1 MRFFRTTLFQTDSN
15 SSLLGHILALWTMI
29 VWGATFSSTKL
40 LLEDFLASEILL
52 FRFFIAFLFLL
63 FLRPKALEFRGIKAE
78 ILLVLCGLS
87 GGCLY
92 FLLEN
97 IALYFTTASNASV
110 LVSINPIFTGI
121 LGFLLLKKHLS
132 RYFLWGFLL
141 ASVGIV
147 LVIFRGEFS
156 LTLSPLGDLLCLA
169 AGIVWSSYTIILD
182 KVFILFKGQS
192 HLLIT
197 RKVFFYG
204 ILFTLP
210 FAIFG
215 SFSRGDFPLHRF
227 LEIPNLLNLLFLGFV
242 ASALCYLSW
251 NATMKILGVYK
262 ASAYIYTI
270 PLFGVLSAVISLG
283 ERLDGYIVVGGI
295 LILLGLILSQK

>member
-1 MRFFRTTLFQTDSN
+1 MRFFALFQSA
-15 SSLLGHILALWTMI
+15 SHHLIFGHILALWTMI

-121 LGFLLLKKHLS
+121 LGFLILKKHLN

-147 LVIFRGEFS
+147 CVIFRGEFS
-156 LTLSPLGDLLCLA
+156 LTLSPLGDLLCLS
-169 AGIVWSSYTIILD
+169 AGLVWSFYTIILD
-182 KVFILFKGQS
+182 KVFVIFKGQS
-192 HLLIT
+192 PLLIT
-197 RKVFFYG
+197 RRVFFYG

-215 SFSRGDFPLHRF
+215 SLLRGDFPLHRF

-270 PLFGVLSAVISLG
+270 PLFGVLTAILTLG
-283 ERLDGYIVVGGI
+283 EPLDGYIVVGGI

>member
-1 MRFFRTTLFQTDSN
+1 MRFFRHIFQSV
-15 SSLLGHILALWTMI
+15 SHHIILGHILALWTMI
-29 VWGATFSSTKL
+29 VWGATFSSTKV

-52 FRFFIAFLFLL
+52 FRFVIAFLFLL
-63 FLRPKALEFRGIKAE
+63 ILRPKFLEFRGVKAE
-78 ILLVLCGLS
+78 VLLVLCGLS

-97 IALYFTTASNASV
+97 VALYFTTASNASV

-141 ASVGIV
+141 ASIGIV
-147 LVIFRGEFS
+147 LVIFRGKFS
-156 LTLSPLGDLLCLA
+156 LTLSPLGDLLCILA
-169 AGIVWSSYTIILD
+169 GLIWSFYTIFLD
-182 KVFILFKGQS
+182 KVFILFKGQNP
-192 HLLIT
+192 LLIT

-210 FAIFG
+210 FATLG
-215 SFSRGDFPLHRF
+215 NLERGNFPIHRF
-227 LEIPNLLNLLFLGFV
+227 LETPNLLNLLFLGLV

-270 PLFGVLSAVISLG
+270 PLFGVLSAVVSLG

-295 LILLGLILSQK
+295 LILLGLVLSQK